1 MNDDFEDRL
10 NKYDFPMNADLIE
23 IFDKSPDLIFI
34 HDKIGTL
41 IDINE
46 NMRKTLGC
54 ESRERDIGNLLRNI
68 LILDGKKN
76 EESIYLKFFKN
87 LIKRSKWSEYKL
99 KAQKGKILNVQG
111 YSIPLQN
118 NSSNNPLYLHVAH
131 DIGGKIK
138 IQKQLASTQ
147 KELKNLSAM
156 IPEVRLW
163 SLSQKKN
170 SINLIQKSGQV
181 LKESE
186 EKYRI
191 ILENIQEGYFEIDLN
206 GCLVFFNKALCEIVE
221 YPEEEL
227 IGVHYTKLL
236 DDKTSELIKYTLETL
251 LPKRDIQLQIFKK
264 NNKEVCVET
273 SLSEKFNSKGEKVG
287 WFGILRDI
295 SERKKSEKLEST
307 FRVKLENEVKI
318 RTQELHEALESQNL
332 YMNEILKAS
341 NFKTIF
347 LSTMSH
353 ELRTPLN
360 AVIGFSDILLEE
372 SYGTLIEEQ
381 KDFLNDIRISAEH
394 LLEMIN
400 KILDLSKIEAGE
412 LELKLKK
419 VKLKEVVNQT
429 LSIIKPLYAKKNLEF
444 ELKGI
449 NEEIEIF
456 ADPTRLKEILFNLMS
471 NAIKFTPKGKVCL
484 EFYESNSEWKF
495 NIIDTGIGIAEK
507 DFDLIFKEFKRVESD
522 YVSSVT
528 GSGLGLALTK
538 RLVNLHEGK
547 IFFESILGQG
557 TTFTFTIPKN
567 LSVTIKNQVKNE

>member
-1 MNDDFEDRL
+1 MNDNFDDRL
-10 NKYDFPMNADLIE
+10 LKYNFNLNTNILE
-23 IFDKSPDLIFI
+23 IFNKSPDLIFI
-34 HDKIGTL
+34 HDKFGTL

-46 NMRKTLGC
+46 NMRKILGC
-54 ESRERDIGNLLRNI
+54 GSKERDIGNLLRNLI
-68 LILDGKKN
+68 ILDGKKN

-87 LIKRSKWSEYKL
+87 LIKRSKWSAYKL
-99 KAQKGKILNVQG
+99 NSQKGKILDVQG
-111 YSIPLQN
+111 YSIPLPN
-118 NSSNNPLYLHVAH
+118 NSSNFPIYLHIAH
-131 DIGGKIK
+131 DIGEKVK
-138 IQKQLASTQ
+138 IQKELTVTQ

-206 GCLVFFNKALCEIVE
+206 GCLVFFNKALSEIFG

-227 IGVHYTKLL
+227 SGVHYSKLL
-236 DDKTSELIKYTLETL
+236 NDKTSKLIKYTLEHF

-264 NNKEVCVET
+264 NNKKVYVET
-273 SLSEKFNSKGEKVG
+273 SFSEKFNSKGEKVG
-287 WFGILRDI
+287 WFGVLRDI
-295 SERKKSEKLEST
+295 SERKKSENLESK

-318 RTQELHEALESQNL
+318 RTQELHEVLESQKL

-360 AVIGFSDILLEE
+360 AIIGFSDILIEE
-372 SYGTLIEEQ
+372 SYGSLIDEQ
-381 KDFLNDIRISAEH
+381 KDFLNDIRVSADH
-394 LLEMIN
+394 LLDMIS

-419 VKLKEVVNQT
+419 VKLKKIIDQT
-429 LSIIKPLYAKKNLEF
+429 LSIIKPIYVKKNIEF

-449 NEEIEIF
+449 NEEIELI
-456 ADPTRLKEILFNLMS
+456 ADPTRLKEILFNLLS

-484 EFYESNSEWKF
+484 EIFENNSEWIF

-507 DFDLIFKEFKRVESD
+507 DFDIIFKEFKRVESD
-522 YVSSVT
+522 FVSSVS

-538 RLVNLHEGK
+538 RLINLHEGK
-547 IFFESILGQG
+547 IFFQSILGQG

-567 LSVTIKNQVKNE
+567 LKKRD